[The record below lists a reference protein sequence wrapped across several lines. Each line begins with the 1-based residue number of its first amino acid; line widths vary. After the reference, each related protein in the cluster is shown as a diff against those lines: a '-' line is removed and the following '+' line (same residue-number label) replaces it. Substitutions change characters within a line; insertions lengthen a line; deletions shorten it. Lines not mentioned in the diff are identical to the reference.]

1 MGIFTRRPVRV
12 QPFFGYRNRERLVLV
27 GRTQRSR
34 PPEFEQ
40 AGRWRTFR
48 VMMSQFFASEVRNV
62 GVIELPVGEGP
73 VALLLALDPAAAR
86 FPLELATRT
95 IAGVAIPV
103 LPFAPGDAAQ
113 ALRAE
118 HALREHGLPLPKP
131 GESA

>member
-1 MGIFTRRPVRV
+1 MLLPTLRRV
-12 QPFFGYRNRERLVLV
+12 VLA
-27 GRTQRSR
+27 TC
-34 PPEFEQ
+34 
-40 AGRWRTFR
+40 
-48 VMMSQFFASEVRNV
+48 
-62 GVIELPVGEGP
+62 
-73 VALLLALDPAAAR
+73 ALLPALALDPGAAR
-86 FPLELATRT
+86 FPLEIATRT

>member
-62 GVIELPVGEGP
+62 GVTLCLTRSDGEDFSYTTTSDDDGYFRFEIDLEGDWP
-73 VALLLALDPAAAR
+73 YPAQTAWEVVRLGWDNRDGHQSAMCWSR
-86 FPLELATRT
+86 EQTR
-95 IAGVAIPV
+95 
-103 LPFAPGDAAQ
+103 
-113 ALRAE
+113 R
-118 HALREHGLPLPKP
+118 
-131 GESA
+131 SA

>member
-1 MGIFTRRPVRV
+1 PPNTAG
-12 QPFFGYRNRERLVLV
+12 LV
-27 GRTQRSR
+27 
-34 PPEFEQ
+34 
-40 AGRWRTFR
+40 
-48 VMMSQFFASEVRNV
+48 EVRNV

-73 VALLLALDPAAAR
+73 VALLLALDPGAAR
-86 FPLELATRT
+86 FPLEIATRT